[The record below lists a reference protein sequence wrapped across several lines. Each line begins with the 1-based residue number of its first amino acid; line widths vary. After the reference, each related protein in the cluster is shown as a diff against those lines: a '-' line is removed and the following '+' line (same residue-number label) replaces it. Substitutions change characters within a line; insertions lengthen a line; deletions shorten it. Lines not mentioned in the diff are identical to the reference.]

1 MNVVLLI
8 GAPGAGKS
16 TLGNYLSRK
25 HGCQFL
31 SAGEWIREQGLLHV
45 SDLREKAAALLERT
59 LSGSGLLILEYA
71 KDIDD
76 AYILMKLLGKHG
88 ATLAQVVLVTDRTM
102 SGRIG
107 SLLQEK
113 MRVSSW
119 NRDLERKVAERT
131 PKWQANAG
139 LMVEF
144 FSSMGILYTL
154 VPQIWGKKSMTGM
167 HPFIAAAES
176 LDGPLDRLL
185 PNGLA
190 LQRMD
195 WMVSPRLVT
204 DKAIVEQV
212 GHEAAACA
220 GLKALK
226 LLVPHAVVRSD
237 HDVKWVTS
245 CGLYKISH
253 KCDGTR
259 YLLIVTEDGSHFF
272 KNRAGFVYSYPV
284 SSKLPNK
291 TILDGE
297 LVWGLTQGYF
307 FAFDCVMFAGKRV
320 WNLPLQERL
329 EAMSGLTSDES
340 LLPLQ
345 FTDQGLHRQRAPSEH
360 AVVEVVAKRYF
371 DSLPDSVP
379 SYPVDGLIFTPK
391 SMPYVLAGLLTYK
404 WQPKTKRACDI
415 RGENHLVYECVHSP
429 RSGWQPV
436 AIRWDKTSGCSERIN
451 LKCHI
456 RSLLQGPENLVC
468 HTPAPILPDFPGMK
482 RKTLSKDQCIKN
494 SLIERTLD
502 NNTGLEIFNRTL
514 AGRHIPCRGIV
525 FDGDRLVAA
534 AFESFEATPAIPHA
548 ASKWFNSWKRKAK
561 SQFEAWKTRDFAN
574 ASFKFDGTLIIAFVH
589 NNAVRVCTRR
599 RMDSEQ
605 AIWAQKW
612 LADHAHLDAFLEGW
626 TYAFEAV
633 YSTNT
638 VVICYPFEGLVF
650 LDAWSPDGMSTA
662 PLDRPALSKKLGAAM
677 CAPSIQCRTSDLWRL
692 LAVPQLSLEGWVVE
706 NGGMRTK
713 LVHPTYK
720 NASRLNLHPVRVWY
734 DVRMGKSDRTM
745 PEHFRNERLA
755 IVAALEKAFDE
766 EKNKL
771 EFEFDAAAT
780 WDNDITWDND
790 MAVLVPVNSSRLRT
804 VMAHVEKGAE
814 PIQTVFHAMGFD
826 DPKTL
831 SMHYKCNRFFGLLRV
846 ELMDRIRPSD
856 SGEMRYYTPSANF
869 AQTFAKGWKRG
880 PGFVTPLILSML
892 DSTGVMDHVFR
903 NMPMEEVAKAILVC
917 KSWLQTITQ
926 DGDFHMRVVQFLEEE
941 KAKFARSHDNS
952 DDDQWGFTQH
962 HYENDGY
969 GSY

>member
-1 MNVVLLI
+1 MSTICFDLSAMNIVLLI

-31 SAGEWIREQGLLHV
+31 SAGEWIRDQGLLHA

-76 AYILMKLLGKHG
+76 AYILMQVLAKHG

-102 SGRIG
+102 SGRIR

-113 MRVSSW
+113 TRVSSW

-139 LMVEF
+139 LMIEF

-154 VPQIWGKKSMTGM
+154 VPHIWGKKSTTGM
-167 HPFIAAAES
+167 HPFIAAADS

-190 LQRMD
+190 LQRLD

-204 DKAIVEQV
+204 DKAIVEQL

-226 LLVPHAVVRSD
+226 LPVPHAVVRND
-237 HDVKWVTS
+237 DDVKWVTS
-245 CGLYKISH
+245 GLYKISH

-259 YLLIVTEDGSHFF
+259 YLLIVTEDGSHYF

-284 SSKLPNK
+284 SSTLPNK

-307 FAFDCVMFAGKRV
+307 FAFDCVMFTGKQI

-329 EAMSGLTSDES
+329 EAMSDLASDES
-340 LLPLQ
+340 LSQPLQ
-345 FTDQGLHRQRAPSEH
+345 FTDRGLHRQRAPSEH
-360 AVVEVVAKRYF
+360 AVVEVIAKRYF

-379 SYPVDGLIFTPK
+379 PYPVDGLIFTPK

-415 RGENHLVYECVHSP
+415 RGENHLVYECVHNP

-436 AIRWDKTSGCSERIN
+436 AIRWDKTAGCSERIN
-451 LKCHI
+451 FKCVI
-456 RSLLQGPENLVC
+456 RSLLEGPENLVRRVA
-468 HTPAPILPDFPGMK
+468 APVLPEFPGME
-482 RKTLSKDQCIKN
+482 RRTLSKDQCMN
-494 SLIERTLD
+494 DSLIERTLD
-502 NNTGLEIFNRTL
+502 TKTGLEIFNRTL

-534 AFESFEATPAIPHA
+534 AFESFEATPAIPRA

-561 SQFEAWKTRDFAN
+561 SQFEAWKTRDLAS

-589 NNAVRVCTRR
+589 NNKVRVCTRR

-612 LADHAHLDAFLEGW
+612 LANHAHLDAFVEGW

-638 VVICYPFEGLVF
+638 VIISYPFEGLVF

-662 PLDRPALSKKLGAAM
+662 PLDRPSLSKKLGAVM
-677 CAPSIQCRTSDLWRL
+677 CAPSIQCRTPDLWRL
-692 LAVPQLSLEGWVVE
+692 LAVPPLSLEGWVVE

-734 DVRMGKSDRTM
+734 DIRMGKSAGIM
-745 PEHFRNERLA
+745 PEHLRNERLA

-780 WDNDITWDND
+780 WDND

-804 VMAHVEKGAE
+804 VIAHVEKGAE

-831 SMHYKCNRFFGLLRV
+831 SMHYKRDCFFGLLRV

-903 NMPMEEVAKAILVC
+903 YMPMEEVAKAILVC
-917 KSWLQTITQ
+917 KSWRQIITQ
-926 DGDFHMRVVQFLEEE
+926 DADFDWRVVQFLMGE
-941 KAKFARSHDNS
+941 KPRY
-952 DDDQWGFTQH
+952 GFTQNC
-962 HYENDGY
+962 YEDDGY
-969 GSY
+969 GSH